1 MRYLAAPSCK
11 LLIDMSSLSVSTVRP
26 GSLDAWA
33 VAMRPRTLW
42 VAIVPVLVGT
52 AFAWLD
58 RAQVNWSVFALALL
72 GSLQMQII
80 TNLQNDV
87 GYTARGLDSAAR
99 IGMPRATSSGL
110 LSPQQV
116 RTAIWLMIGFA
127 IITGLP
133 LVQRGGWPVLAMGV
147 SSILAALAYMGG
159 PKPIAYTPL
168 GELMVFLFFGL
179 VAVAGSGYVQIG
191 TVTPATWVAASGIG
205 LIAAAVLAVN
215 NHRDIAHD
223 ERTGRNTFAVRF
235 GDKRSISFYTWLV
248 LGAFALLPLTA
259 ILAGR
264 LALMLPMIAA
274 PIAWRLTR
282 TLQSAETG
290 PVMSALLLRTV
301 KLEIAY
307 GTLMTVGALL
317 AGLG

>member
-1 MRYLAAPSCK
+1 MRYLAPLSCT
-11 LLIDMSSLSVSTVRP
+11 LCVVMSSLSVSTVRP

-52 AFAWLD
+52 ALAWLD
-58 RAQVNWSVFALALL
+58 HGHVNWTVFALALL

-87 GYTARGLDSAAR
+87 GYTARGLESAAR
-99 IGMPRATSSGL
+99 VGMPRATSCGL

-116 RTAIWLMIGFA
+116 RNAIWITIGFA
-127 IITGLP
+127 VVTGLP

-147 SSILAALAYMGG
+147 FSILAALAYMGG

-168 GELMVFLFFGL
+168 GEMMVFLFFGL
-179 VAVAGSGYVQIG
+179 VAVGGSCYVQIG
-191 TVTPATWVAASGIG
+191 TITPATWVAASGIG

-223 ERTGRNTFAVRF
+223 AKTGRNTFAVCF
-235 GDKRSISFYTWLV
+235 GEGRSVTFYTWLV
-248 LGAFALLPLTA
+248 LGAFALLPLAA
-259 ILAGR
+259 ILAER
-264 LALMLPMIAA
+264 VALMAPMIAMPLA
-274 PIAWRLTR
+274 LRLTR
-282 TLQSAETG
+282 TLKTAEPG
-290 PVMSALLLRTV
+290 PVMSRLLLATV
-301 KLEIAY
+301 KLEVAY
-307 GTLMTVGALL
+307 GALLTIGALL
-317 AGLG
+317 AGVT